1 MHNDVIYYAFYSP
14 KKLEAFCQLCMQS
27 SFGIV
32 LSIAEGNAEVRQCQ
46 KFNPDEDHHKF
57 TVWLPTIFKHLK

>member
-46 KFNPDEDHHKF
+46 KFNPSQVHCVAANNF
-57 TVWLPTIFKHLK
+57 QTSYT